1 MQISAIKSGKS
12 SQNSMNKYFGLLK
25 KLLVV
30 TTPILASSVVSISP
44 SRAATFAYSQ
54 GEVLFSE
61 FSQSPSNVAVDIDTL
76 SITEG
81 SMVQAIAQAEAIF
94 LIEPAVAFNSSL
106 SKTLGE
112 SQDYLGIA
120 ESEASVIGNFDID
133 ANTNF
138 SFDFISNLELA
149 TSIDNPPKESARA
162 SGDIS
167 FALVDA
173 QNNDVLEFFDLVG
186 NIATEGDDDFVALQ
200 KSDNVFLSET
210 FGAPGFGGL
219 QEFLAVSIEGS
230 LERYFADETT
240 VALVEVKRNRA
251 EVKVPEPSST
261 LALLLASG
269 IVGIVSR
276 RRAKT

>member
-1 MQISAIKSGKS
+1 
-12 SQNSMNKYFGLLK
+12 MNKYFGLLK
-25 KLLVV
+25 KFLVL
-30 TTPILASSVVSISP
+30 TTPVLASSFVSISP
-44 SRAATFAYSQ
+44 SKAATFAFSQ
-54 GEVLFSE
+54 GDALFSE

-94 LIEPAVAFNSSL
+94 LIEPALAFNSSL
-106 SKTLGE
+106 SETLGE

-120 ESEASVIGNFDID
+120 ESEASVIGNFDIE
-133 ANTNF
+133 ANTKF
-138 SFDFISNLELA
+138 SFDFISDLELA

-167 FALVDA
+167 FALIDTV
-173 QNNDVLEFFDLVG
+173 NNDVLDYFNLVG
-186 NIATEGDDDFVALQ
+186 NIVTEGDDDFVALQ
-200 KSDNVFLSET
+200 KSDNVILSEA

-251 EVKVPEPSST
+251 EVKAVPEPSGT
-261 LALLLASG
+261 LALLLAG
-269 IVGIVSR
+269 GAVGILSR
-276 RRAKT
+276 RRK